1 MEYFTTKRPIFLVP
15 SDKCNEEFEKIDK
28 FLIFLEESGVWKIIK
43 SVKLKRSVC
52 KGRKGYDSYK
62 LLAAIVYCFA
72 KFKASLRDIEDK
84 CLFDIRVLYI
94 MDGNIPDHST
104 FGNFINDYIVPY
116 QYEIFTTIVKHII
129 KKFNLVIED
138 AYDDGS
144 KFEANANKYKF
155 VWKPTKFHQKLD
167 IKIKSLLGEMGYV
180 EEANNKDLIKTDKFN
195 SILKD
200 YVYKNNIDINNLPG
214 GKGVRTTKEIKNYK
228 LAYQYLI
235 KLLEYEEKER
245 ICGKNRNS
253 YFKTDKDATAMMLKE
268 DYYSKLSHDFHAA
281 YNVQVLV
288 SNLLIVM
295 YGVYQDRT
303 DYYTLIPLYDNYYKY
318 YGSYPKNAVGDS
330 GYGIYTNYKYLRE
343 HNIGNYLKFQQWNGE
358 SSGKRPQLFYT
369 FDDGIMC
376 LNTNIGKEISFKTN
390 SAHQRNKDTKLYIFE
405 GCNNC
410 NYSYICKKNLKNKD
424 ENFRKVEL
432 NSDYELLKEQARNN
446 LLSPKGIEIRINR
459 SIQVEGTFGQIKNN
473 MNYER
478 IRRRGLKNVSCE
490 VMLECLGVNIRRLL
504 DSFEDSK
511 FKDNCWDTPNNL
523 HKETFPYV
531 KQKKETVKKSIN

>member
-1 MEYFTTKRPIFLVP
+1 MEYFTTKRPIFLVLP
-15 SDKCNEEFEKIDK
+15 DKYNGEFDKIDK
-28 FLIFLEESGVWKIIK
+28 FLNFLEESGVWKIIK
-43 SVKLKRSVC
+43 SVKLKRNEC
-52 KGRKGYDSYK
+52 KGRKGYDPYK

-84 CLFDIRVLYI
+84 CIYDVRVLYI
-94 MDGNIPDHST
+94 MEGKIPDHST
-104 FGNFINDYIVPY
+104 IGDFINDYIVPY

-129 KKFNLVIED
+129 KKLNLIIED
-138 AYDDGS
+138 AYVDGS
-144 KFEANANKYKF
+144 KFEANANKYTF

-167 IKIKSLLGEMGYV
+167 IKIKSLLEEMGYKSKS
-180 EEANNKDLIKTDKFN
+180 NDLIKAYELNT
-195 SILKD
+195 ILKD
-200 YVYKNNIDINNLPG
+200 YVDKNSIDINNLPG

-228 LAYQYLI
+228 QAYKHLI
-235 KLLEYEEKER
+235 KLLEYEEKEK
-245 ICGKNRNS
+245 ICGDNRNS

-303 DYYTLIPLYDNYYKY
+303 DYHTFIPLYDKYYKY
-318 YGSYPKNAVGDS
+318 YGSYPTNAVGDS
-330 GYGIYTNYKYLRE
+330 GYGIYPNYKYLRE
-343 HNIGNYLKFQQWNGE
+343 HNIGNYLKFQQWSGE

-369 FDDGIMC
+369 FTDGVMC
-376 LNTNIGKEISFKTN
+376 LNTVIGKEIPFKNN
-390 SAHQRNKDTKLYIFE
+390 SSHQKNKDTKLYIFE
-405 GCNNC
+405 GCSNC
-410 NYSYICKKNLKNKD
+410 KYSHICKKNLKNKEED
-424 ENFRKVEL
+424 FRKVEL
-432 NSDYELLKEQARNN
+432 NPDYELLKEEARNN

-478 IRRRGLKNVSCE
+478 IQRRGLERVSCE
-490 VMLECLGVNIRRLL
+490 IMLKCLGVNIRRLL
-504 DSFEDSK
+504 DSFEDNK
-511 FKDNCWDTPNNL
+511 FKHNCWNVPDDL

-531 KQKKETVKKSIN
+531 KQKKETVKKSIT